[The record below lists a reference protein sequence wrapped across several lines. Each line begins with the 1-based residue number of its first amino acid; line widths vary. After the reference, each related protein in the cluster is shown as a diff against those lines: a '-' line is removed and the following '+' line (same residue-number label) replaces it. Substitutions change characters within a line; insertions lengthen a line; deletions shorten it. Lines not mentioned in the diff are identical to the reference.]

1 MRALDRLR
9 FGILGAGRS
18 RQGLGP
24 YHALHAEAAGGEV
37 VAIAGRSLDRTKAT
51 ARSLEQSLSHEVLA
65 CEGVDALLGTSLDAL
80 IIAAPPE
87 AHLPALKAT
96 LAAGVPVLCE
106 KPLVTPEQHPTV
118 PELMQGFRDR
128 DLLVM
133 ESCQWPLLLS
143 GLARLH
149 PGQDFQRP
157 RQVKMRLSPSPT
169 GRAMMVDSLSHFL
182 SVLQALAAV
191 DGNTRI
197 AALEFRGRGGAVDG
211 LDLSL
216 RLEGDDIQLVAE
228 LFLRQ
233 CPEQPRPAWIE
244 VDGARIE
251 RQIRLPDYQISLAA
265 GARKLSVDDPLAA
278 LVYGFAQSVREAAR
292 ERVRTESLAIQDRAR
307 LYRQIIETLDYYLE
321 T

>member
-1 MRALDRLR
+1 MGARDKLR

-24 YHALHAEAAGGEV
+24 YHAVHAEAAGGEV

-51 ARSLEQSLSHEVLA
+51 ASRLEESLGHEVLA
-65 CEGVDALLGTSLDAL
+65 CESVDALLGQALDAL

-87 AHLPALKAT
+87 AHLPALQAT

-106 KPLVTPEQHPTV
+106 KPLVTPEEHAAV
-118 PELMQGFRDR
+118 PELMGGFRDR
-128 DLLVM
+128 GVLVM
-133 ESCQWPLLLS
+133 ETCQWPLLLP
-143 GLARLH
+143 GLGQLH
-149 PGQDFQRP
+149 PERDFQRP
-157 RQVKMRLSPSPT
+157 SEVKMRLSPSPT

-182 SVLQALAAV
+182 SVLQAVAAV

-197 AALEFRGRGGAVDG
+197 ASLEFRGRGGAVDG

-216 RLEGDDIQLVAE
+216 RLQGDDIDLVGE
-228 LFLRQ
+228 LVLRQ

-251 RQIRLPDYQISLAA
+251 RQIQLPDYQISLVA
-265 GARKLSVDDPLAA
+265 GGRKLSVDDPLAA
-278 LVYGFAQSVREAAR
+278 LVYGFAHSVREAVH
-292 ERVRTESLAIQDRAR
+292 ERVRTESLTIQTRAR
-307 LYRQIIETLDYYLE
+307 LYHEIIESLDHYLE
-321 T
+321 S